1 MARWDK
7 KKKPMMLKNNVKQ
20 QISIETIYIF
30 QNIQNIM
37 ALIKKPTQI
46 MLPKILKGFKY
57 ILTKKRFIANHRD
70 DNVKQQITVT

>member
-20 QISIETIYIF
+20 QISIETKYIF

-37 ALIKKPTQI
+37 ALIKKTNTDYVAENI
-46 MLPKILKGFKY
+46 KGFQIY
-57 ILTKKRFIANHRD
+57 TDKKKVHS
-70 DNVKQQITVT
+70 KS